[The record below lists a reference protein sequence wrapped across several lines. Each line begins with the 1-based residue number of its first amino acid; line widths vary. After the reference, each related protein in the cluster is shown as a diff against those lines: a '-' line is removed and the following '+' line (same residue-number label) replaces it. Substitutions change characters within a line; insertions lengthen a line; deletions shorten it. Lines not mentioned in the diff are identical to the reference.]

1 MARRWPSS
9 SPLKIHLQLLI
20 EKRCRGWPRQFSAAA
35 LAGAILLSSV
45 VSCTLVVPGAE
56 DARRRLQETVA
67 LVEQVKAF
75 EKDLGIEPTQ
85 SLSNDSQRRSSLS
98 MLWVW
103 LQRVGTL
110 ALRGPIDIR
119 MAIGFNA
126 DKERIPLERIYRVEG
141 YSVYYRQGNEFAD
154 ERAVTT
160 VGFAAENTVRRVKV
174 IIHEDLHGDR
184 NFDLPWEVEEGI
196 VTPLGSLAAVEF
208 FRQKGDEQNLRAAR
222 AALHDERV
230 LSKQLAAVVSRA
242 EEILAMEPVEEA
254 KNKIL
259 SILAEYPV
267 YQRQFQRQTVGQN
280 PATVV
285 EAKLSHDWVYYRY
298 FDAIAKLAEESG
310 DLKGLIG
317 ELKRLPATANVQDGE
332 DYLRQLPLRHKTTA
346 HSPA

>member
-1 MARRWPSS
+1 MQRW
-9 SPLKIHLQLLI
+9 
-20 EKRCRGWPRQFSAAA
+20 RSAAA
-35 LAGAILLSSV
+35 ALGAGFLLCSI
-45 VSCTLVVPGAE
+45 VSCALARPSAV
-56 DARRRLQETVA
+56 DAQRLQETVA
-67 LVEQVKAF
+67 LVDEVKAF
-75 EKDLGIEPTQ
+75 ETSLGIEPTET
-85 SLSNDSQRRSSLS
+85 LSNSSRRQSSLS

-110 ALRGPIDIR
+110 ALRGPMDIR

-126 DKERIPLERIYRVEG
+126 DKERIPLERIYRVDG

-154 ERAVTT
+154 DRAVTT
-160 VGFAAENTVRRVKV
+160 VGFAAEGSVRRVKV

-208 FRQKGDEQNLRAAR
+208 FRQKGDEQNLQRAR
-222 AALHDERV
+222 AALQDERG
-230 LSKQLAAVVSRA
+230 LSKELAAIVGRA
-242 EEILAMEPVEEA
+242 EKSFATEPVEEA

-259 SILAEYPV
+259 AMLAEYPV

-298 FDAIAKLAEESG
+298 FDAIAELAEQSG

-317 ELKRLPATANVQDGE
+317 ELKRLPASANVQDCE
-332 DYLRQLPLRHKTTA
+332 DYLRQLLLHQRTA
-346 HSPA
+346 TH